1 MAVGKNKRLSKGK
14 KGIKKRTIDPFT
26 RKDWYQ
32 IKAPTSFQI
41 RDVGKTLVNRTTGLK
56 NANDSL
62 KGRIV
67 EVSLADLQKDED
79 HAFRKIKLRV
89 DEVQG
94 KNCLTNFHGLDFTSD
109 KLRSLVRKW
118 QSLIEANVTVKTT
131 DDYLLRLFAIAFTK
145 RRPNQI
151 KKTTYAASSQIRA
164 IRRKMIEII
173 QREASSCTLTQ
184 LTAKLIP
191 EVIGREI
198 EKATQGIYPLQ
209 NVHIRKVKLLKAPKF
224 DLGALLNLHGESNT
238 DEQGQKVE
246 REFKETVLEQGKGL
260 AFGIWRDLHDLSG
273 IWESFKIKEI
283 SKTSNCHCI
292 AFRDALVLD
301 LDVATQNSNHMPTY
315 FSENC
320 VECHTKRTTV
330 PSPSQGSGSGFFYLL
345 SSVDILTV
353 NEWLNSYHDGHRQPQ
368 GHQAA
373 HDRPFRSREIMLIR
387 YCDDQFD
394 PESSTAT
401 IGVDFKVKKLS
412 VRGTSYRLNLLD
424 TAGQERFRTLSN
436 SYYRGAHGVI
446 LVYDISNRDSFLSMG
461 RWFEE
466 VQNNSM
472 PGTITYLVGS
482 KLDKGA
488 SSRKVSVS
496 EGEALASIHGAQ
508 FCEVSSKTRENVR
521 KPFIEIVDTI
531 VSTPGLVEQTQ
542 REPNGIT
549 LRNAASQVSSGCPC

>member
-14 KGIKKRTIDPFT
+14 KGLKKKTVDPFT

-32 IKAPTSFQI
+32 VKAPSSFQI

-62 KGRIV
+62 KGRIF

-79 HAFRKIKLRV
+79 HAFRKVKLRV

-164 IRRKMIEII
+164 IRKKMTDII
-173 QREASSCTLTQ
+173 QREAQSCTLTQ

-198 EKATQGIYPLQ
+198 EKSTQGIYPLQ

-238 DEQGQKVE
+238 DESGQKVE
-246 REFKETVLEQGKGL
+246 REFKEK
-260 AFGIWRDLHDLSG
+260 
-273 IWESFKIKEI
+273 
-283 SKTSNCHCI
+283 
-292 AFRDALVLD
+292 VLD
-301 LDVATQNSNHMPTY
+301 EALQSQTELMASDESLPTL
-315 FSENC
+315 
-320 VECHTKRTTV
+320 KILMIG
-330 PSPSQGSGSGFFYLL
+330 PSGAGKSAL
-345 SSVDILTV
+345 
-353 NEWLNSYHDGHRQPQ
+353 
-368 GHQAA
+368 
-373 HDRPFRSREIMLIR
+373 LIR

-394 PESSTAT
+394 SESSTAT
-401 IGVDFKVKKLS
+401 IGVDFKSKTLS
-412 VRGTSYRLNLLD
+412 VHGKPYRLNLLD

-446 LVYDISNRDSFLSMG
+446 LVYDISSRESFNAME

-466 VQNNSM
+466 AENNAV
-472 PGTITYLVGS
+472 PGAIMYLVGS
-482 KLDKGA
+482 KMDKAG
-488 SSRKVSVS
+488 SRQVKT
-496 EGEALASIHGAQ
+496 EDGIELAERHGCG
-508 FCEVSSKTRENVR
+508 FCEVSSKTKEGVR
-521 KPFIEIVDTI
+521 KPFVEIVDAI
-531 VSTPGLVEQTQ
+531 AKDPQLLSLASRRAGSTLAVGGSE
-542 REPNGIT
+542 GYG
-549 LRNAASQVSSGCPC
+549 SGCAC